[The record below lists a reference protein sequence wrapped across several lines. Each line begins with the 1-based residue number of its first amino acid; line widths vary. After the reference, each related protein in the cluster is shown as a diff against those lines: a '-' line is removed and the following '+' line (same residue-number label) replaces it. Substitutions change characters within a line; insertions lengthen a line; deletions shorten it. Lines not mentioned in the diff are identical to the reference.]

1 VSEISWE
8 AGNGDVPSRVP
19 TPLTG
24 PGTETE
30 LRAHMDI
37 ILTEEHVRRIDACL
51 NKVLNKSAAVS
62 AFLIDRSG
70 QLIANCGSPSTLD
83 VSAFSALTAANFG
96 ATSEIAKL
104 LGEEEFNLLFHKG
117 QNENVYFSLVG
128 DNMIIVV
135 VFDDRTTVGLVRL
148 SISMVMEDLLEI
160 LNPIYKNGE

>member
-1 VSEISWE
+1 
-8 AGNGDVPSRVP
+8 
-19 TPLTG
+19 
-24 PGTETE
+24 
-30 LRAHMDI
+30 MDI
-37 ILTEEHVRRIDACL
+37 ILSEEHITRIDACL

-104 LGEEEFNLLFHKG
+104 LGEQEFNLLFHKG
-117 QNENVYFSLVG
+117 QNENVYFSVVG
-128 DNMIIVV
+128 ENMIMVI

-148 SISMVMEDLLEI
+148 SINMIMDELLQI
-160 LNPIYKNGE
+160 LGPIYQSEE